1 MINLTELKNN
11 IKTFLNEYFPSD
23 KILYIPAIYDNEIA
37 TTVLCEDYEIKIWVI
52 VDEFS
57 SDIVFETHFGSNSE
71 DYDDLSLQKHIYYIT
86 NKDETAS
93 NIKSIFKE
101 AYPKFEATIKPYIN
115 EEKKMKEY
123 EKLQKEIKK
132 FLKEYL
138 TEKQIVS
145 KPIIYDDRIIEEIYV
160 DNVLIIINIIIG
172 EHMSDIILD
181 AFFGGNSELYE
192 NQSITIRLH
201 NIPNEEM
208 QSDNIIKAFKEIY
221 PKFEKMVKYYKILKE
236 L

>member
-1 MINLTELKNN
+1 MNK
-11 IKTFLNEYFPSD
+11 
-23 KILYIPAIYDNEIA
+23 YD
-37 TTVLCEDYEIKIWVI
+37 
-52 VDEFS
+52 
-57 SDIVFETHFGSNSE
+57 
-71 DYDDLSLQKHIYYIT
+71 
-86 NKDETAS
+86 
-93 NIKSIFKE
+93 
-101 AYPKFEATIKPYIN
+101 
-115 EEKKMKEY
+115 
-123 EKLQKEIKK
+123 KLQREIKK

-172 EHMSDIILD
+172 EFMSNIILD
-181 AFFGGNSELYE
+181 AYYGSNSELYE

-201 NIPNEEM
+201 NIPNEDM

>member
-1 MINLTELKNN
+1 MNK
-11 IKTFLNEYFPSD
+11 
-23 KILYIPAIYDNEIA
+23 YD
-37 TTVLCEDYEIKIWVI
+37 
-52 VDEFS
+52 
-57 SDIVFETHFGSNSE
+57 
-71 DYDDLSLQKHIYYIT
+71 
-86 NKDETAS
+86 
-93 NIKSIFKE
+93 
-101 AYPKFEATIKPYIN
+101 
-115 EEKKMKEY
+115 
-123 EKLQKEIKK
+123 KLQREIKK

-172 EHMSDIILD
+172 EHMSNIILD

-192 NQSITIRLH
+192 NHSLSIFLH
-201 NIPNEEM
+201 NIPNEDM
-208 QSDNIIKAFKEIY
+208 QSNNIINAFRQVY